1 MNREEKIEMRITPLT
16 IIEFNKILDY
26 IAENGEYLAQIGD
39 LNLRYKGIAEDT
51 INGKRQMFYIER
63 KINE

>member
-1 MNREEKIEMRITPLT
+1 MNREGKVEMRITPLT

-26 IAENGEYLAQIGD
+26 IAENGEYLAKIGD
-39 LNLRYKGIAEDT
+39 LNMVYKGIAEDT

>member
-1 MNREEKIEMRITPLT
+1 MNREEKVKIRITPLT

-26 IAENGEYLAQIGD
+26 IAENGEYLAKIGD
-39 LNLRYKGIAEDT
+39 LNLRYKGVAEDT

>member
-1 MNREEKIEMRITPLT
+1 MNREEKVEMRITPLT

-39 LNLRYKGIAEDT
+39 LNLRYKGVAEDT